1 MLSSLL
7 LCRQPSNSFTRGKAV
22 RLTEQATALSRV
34 ISSYVQT
41 VISYVSTVA
50 EVEQ

>member
-1 MLSSLL
+1 MKWED
-7 LCRQPSNSFTRGKAV
+7 QAV
-22 RLTEQATALSRV
+22 ALSRV
-34 ISSYVQT
+34 ISSYVQN